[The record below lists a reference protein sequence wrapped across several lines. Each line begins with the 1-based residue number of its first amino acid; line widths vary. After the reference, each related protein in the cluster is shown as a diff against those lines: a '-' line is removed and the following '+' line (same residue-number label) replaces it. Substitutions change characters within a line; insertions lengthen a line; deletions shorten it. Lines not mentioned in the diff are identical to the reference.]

1 MGSLPELLGRLGR
14 VISVLRK
21 RAGYASQERFARAI
35 GIHRTNMGLLE
46 RGRALNPTMQTLH
59 SVAHGLGVTIPEL
72 LLLAQTEDSV
82 KQLATDTIATQ
93 QVPSLRPLQH
103 WPAREHLQREASG
116 RAADSPG
123 RIRKRKRGN

>member
-14 VISVLRK
+14 VISVLR
-21 RAGYASQERFARAI
+21 RQAGYASQERFAGVI

-59 SVAHGLGVTIPEL
+59 SVAHGLGVSIPDL

-82 KQLATDTIATQ
+82 QQLASGTTPTHQ
-93 QVPSLRPLQH
+93 LPSLRPARPGL
-103 WPAREHLQREASG
+103 AREHLQREASG
-116 RAADSPG
+116 TVAQSPC
-123 RIRKRKRGN
+123 RTRKRKQGK